1 MTSESVI
8 LKRTPTGVLFVAVTV
23 AALTLAGSTAQ
34 ATMTEQV
41 SVPDAAVTAL
51 SGQPWATVSITR
63 VDNNT
68 ANIVLTSLTTGG
80 ITFSTIDLNVNGAYT
95 FGTMKETGLAGVSAN
110 VTNNSGDN
118 VLGFGSF
125 NLSLNDNHGYG
136 SSGSSSK
143 FQITNTTGL
152 WTSDAAV
159 LLNNADGFN
168 AAIKAFAC
176 NAPCTVAS
184 GSLATGFAARKVPEP
199 ASFGL
204 LATALA
210 ALGIF
215 ARRRSRL

>member
-1 MTSESVI
+1 MRSASVI
-8 LKRTPTGVLFVAVTV
+8 WKRTPTGVLFVAVTV

-34 ATMTEQV
+34 ATMTEQIN
-41 SVPDAAVTAL
+41 VPDAAVTAL

-68 ANIVLTSLTTGG
+68 ADIVLTSLTTSG

-95 FGTMKETGLAGVSAN
+95 LGTVNETGLAGVSSS
-110 VTNNSGDN
+110 VTKTAGGN

-136 SSGSSSK
+136 GSGSSTK
-143 FQITNTTGL
+143 FQITNTTGV

-159 LLNNADGFN
+159 LVNNADSFN
-168 AAIKAFAC
+168 AAITAFAC

-184 GSLATGFAARKVPEP
+184 GNLATGFAARKVPEP
-199 ASFGL
+199 ASLGL

-210 ALGIF
+210 AFGIF
-215 ARRRSRL
+215 ARRRPRF